1 MSLLLWPPTVPGI
14 FVLPLVIPI
23 LIACVFLLPPHR
35 RARIIGR
42 KYVLPPGPKGSLLL
56 GSLRPWLKAR
66 RNGALVSWLQEQAQ
80 YGEMTTLSMGTKTW
94 VLLNSERVLNE
105 IIAKRAGIT
114 HERPYFPI
122 AGGLVSKKLR
132 LFLQKTEQWR
142 EGRRLLHQLMT
153 GEGLKVH
160 SDLVEEA
167 SLGLLQAYLDEPNAW
182 YVHNYRYPLAI
193 IYRIV
198 TGTTL
203 RKTRGELEDL
213 QKVTSTFLTSIN
225 SSLVDFFPQI
235 SVLPKHLQF
244 WRRHW
249 ETMGDFHYSVFKHWW
264 SELKGE
270 HIPESSFVR
279 KTMLGEYSGSD
290 DQAMYITLF
299 ILTAGSDNPRMT
311 MNAFLMACI
320 AWPEPIQRMRLE
332 LDRICGADTYR
343 LPGIEDVVSA
353 PYTSAVMKEVLRWR
367 PTVPLI
373 PQRVSVEDFE
383 FEGYR
388 FPSGTEF
395 LVNNISVCYSGFDD
409 PASFK
414 PERWLGE
421 KDGKQNG
428 AQSTNS
434 GVEHNLWQ
442 FAFNAGRRSCVGYKL
457 AQKEMF
463 VAFSRLVYCFDFS
476 PAGGFDDKELNAFA
490 PGQPFPVRA
499 TVRSPAHER
508 LIRNEA
514 IKCGIW

>member
-1 MSLLLWPPTVPGI
+1 
-14 FVLPLVIPI
+14 
-23 LIACVFLLPPHR
+23 
-35 RARIIGR
+35 
-42 KYVLPPGPKGSLLL
+42 
-56 GSLRPWLKAR
+56 
-66 RNGALVSWLQEQAQ
+66 
-80 YGEMTTLSMGTKTW
+80 MTTLSMGTKTW

-105 IIAKRAGIT
+105 IIAKRAGVT

-122 AGGLVSKKLR
+122 AGGLVSRNYR
-132 LFLQKTEQWR
+132 LFLQKTEKWR
-142 EGRRLLHQLMT
+142 EGRRLLHQLMM
-153 GEGLKVH
+153 GEH
-160 SDLVEEA
+160 SKAHSNLAEET

-182 YVHNYRYPLAI
+182 YAHNYRYPLAI

-198 TGTTL
+198 AGTTL
-203 RKTRGELEDL
+203 QKSRGDMEEL

-235 SVLPKHLQF
+235 SVLPKPLQF
-244 WRRHW
+244 WRGHW
-249 ETMGDFHYSVFKHWW
+249 EAMGDFHYSVFKHWW
-264 SELKGE
+264 LELKDE

-279 KTMLGEYSGSD
+279 KTMLGEYAGSD

-311 MNAFLMACI
+311 MNAFIMACI
-320 AWPEPIQRMRLE
+320 AWPEPIKRMRVE
-332 LDRICGADTYR
+332 LDRICSADASR
-343 LPGIEDVVSA
+343 LPAIEDLVSA
-353 PYTSAVMKEVLRWR
+353 PYTSAVIKEVLRWR

-373 PQRVSVEDFE
+373 PQRVLVEDLE

-388 FPSGTEF
+388 FPAGTEF
-395 LVNNISVCYSGFDD
+395 LVNTISVCSHGFED

-414 PERWLGE
+414 PERWLEEKGE
-421 KDGKQNG
+421 KQNNNQP
-428 AQSTNS
+428 ANS
-434 GVEHNLWQ
+434 GVQHNLWQ

-463 VAFSRLVYCFDFS
+463 IAFSRLVYCFDFA

-490 PGQPFPVRA
+490 PGQPFPVKV